1 MTTRFI
7 QGENLQY
14 SHAFKQKVV
23 GEIESGKITRNA
35 AKELYGIKGSST
47 INYWIK
53 KMGKNHL
60 LNKVVRIEL
69 KDEPSKLK
77 ELKEHTRELEKALA
91 DAHLKLLAYETYI
104 EVAEAELGRSL
115 KKKPELRPSDL
126 PTKKV
131 NQKGRK
137 QK

>member
-1 MTTRFI
+1 MRARFI
-7 QGENLQY
+7 QRENLQY

-23 GEIESGKITRNA
+23 GEIESGKMTRNA

-60 LNKVVRIEL
+60 INKVVRIEL

-77 ELKEHTRELEKALA
+77 ELKQHTRELEKALA

-126 PTKKV
+126 PAKKV
-131 NQKGRK
+131 SQKGRK

>member
-1 MTTRFI
+1 MATRFI
-7 QGENLQY
+7 QREVLRY

-23 GEIESGKITRNA
+23 GEIESGKMTKNT
-35 AKELYGIKGSST
+35 AKELYGIKGGST

-60 LNKVVRIEL
+60 LNKVVRIEM

-77 ELKEHTRELEKALA
+77 ELKQRTQELEKALA

-104 EVAEAELGRSL
+104 EVAESELGRSL
-115 KKKPELRPSDL
+115 KKKLELKPSDL
-126 PTKKV
+126 PMKKV
-131 NQKGRK
+131 KQKVRK

>member
-35 AKELYGIKGSST
+35 AKDLFGIKGSST

-77 ELKEHTRELEKALA
+77 ELKQHTRELEKALA

>member
-1 MTTRFI
+1 MRKKFI
-7 QGENLQY
+7 QGEKLSY

-23 GEIESGKITRNA
+23 QEVESGKLTRGQA
-35 AKELYGIKGSST
+35 RELYGIKGGGT
-47 INYWIK
+47 ISYWIK

-60 LNKVVRIEL
+60 INKVVRIEL

-77 ELKEHTRELEKALA
+77 ELKQHTRELEKALA

-104 EVAEAELGRSL
+104 EVAEAELGKSL

>member
-1 MTTRFI
+1 MAPKFI
-7 QGENLQY
+7 QREILRY

-23 GEIESGKITRNA
+23 HEIESGKLTWSQ
-35 AKELYGIKGSST
+35 AKELYGIKGQGT
-47 INYWIK
+47 INCWIK

-60 LNKVVRIEL
+60 INKVVRIEM

-77 ELKEHTRELEKALA
+77 ELKQRTQELEKALA

-104 EVAEAELGRSL
+104 EVTESELGMSL
-115 KKKPELRPSDL
+115 KKKFELKTLDL
-126 PTKKV
+126 PMKKGKK
-131 NQKGRK
+131 QERK

>member
-77 ELKEHTRELEKALA
+77 ELKQHTRELEKALA

>member
-1 MTTRFI
+1 MRKKFI
-7 QGENLQY
+7 QGEKLSY

-23 GEIESGKITRNA
+23 QEVESGKLTRGQA
-35 AKELYGIKGSST
+35 RELYGIKGGST
-47 INYWIK
+47 ISYWIK

-60 LNKVVRIEL
+60 INKVVRIEL

-77 ELKEHTRELEKALA
+77 ELKQHTRELEKALA

-104 EVAEAELGRSL
+104 EVAEEELGRSL
-115 KKKPELRPSDL
+115 KKKLVLKPSDL
-126 PTKKV
+126 PMKKG
-131 NQKGRK
+131 KKKERK

>member
-1 MTTRFI
+1 
-7 QGENLQY
+7 
-14 SHAFKQKVV
+14 
-23 GEIESGKITRNA
+23 
-35 AKELYGIKGSST
+35 
-47 INYWIK
+47 
-53 KMGKNHL
+53 MGKNHL

-77 ELKEHTRELEKALA
+77 ELKQHTRELEKALA

-104 EVAEAELGRSL
+104 EVAEAELGRGL